1 MNDVNDI
8 IRVLLV
14 VVSLLASRLFWRL
27 ARLFKKDVLGPV
39 YQILAYAFLAFAFGH
54 IAQVVLDLAAVPVG
68 GFDLDLPVEFVTIA
82 VILYGLYRVRNIG
95 ETL

>member
-1 MNDVNDI
+1 MNDINDI

-14 VVSLLASRLFWRL
+14 VITLLAARLFWRL
-27 ARLFKKDVLGPV
+27 AGLFNKDVLGPV
-39 YQILAYAFLAFAFGH
+39 YRILAYAFLAFAVGD
-54 IAQVVLDLAAVPVG
+54 IANVILDLADAPVG